1 MTKIE
6 VVKKKIEGS
15 YDKNQGCLEKKVFK
29 LNKGM
34 TKIKVIKKKIK
45 QRYDKNQGSLEKKLS
60 LGVIKIKVTEKN

>member
-15 YDKNQGCLEKKVFK
+15 YDNNQDCLEKNVFK

-34 TKIKVIKKKIK
+34 TKIEFVKKKLKI
-45 QRYDKNQGSLEKKLS
+45 
-60 LGVIKIKVTEKN
+60 VTTKIKVFKKN